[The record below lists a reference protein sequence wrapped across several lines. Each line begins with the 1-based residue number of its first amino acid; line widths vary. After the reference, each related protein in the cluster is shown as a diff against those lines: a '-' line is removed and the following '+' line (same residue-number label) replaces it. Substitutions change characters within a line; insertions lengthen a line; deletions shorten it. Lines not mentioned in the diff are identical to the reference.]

1 MNGARHQAVGALA
14 RARRVAPLV
23 ALGGLLAGCEGSG
36 LLGSRLSGNWC
47 IPASAS
53 SGELLMLSLSGDGT
67 GLLALIPGTR
77 PSLPLDWREDR
88 QRLLLLLPGSQEI
101 AYTVPIVTDAQ
112 GQPQLM
118 VPGLGSLLD
127 LHLQR
132 CGTTA
137 GATPIPPTG
146 WPSAPPSSPASPAP
160 GLDGNGATTLVVVL
174 GGLLLVLIVGGITV
188 ALILRGRD
196 DQD

>member
-1 MNGARHQAVGALA
+1 MGALA

-88 QRLLLLLPGSQEI
+88 QRLLLLQPGSQEI

-137 GATPIPPTG
+137 GATLAIAISRPT
-146 WPSAPPSSPASPAP
+146 WTTT
-160 GLDGNGATTLVVVL
+160 ATSNRQ
-174 GGLLLVLIVGGITV
+174 IVYCNCRFRINSTSNW
-188 ALILRGRD
+188 RCTTPCKYWR
-196 DQD
+196 